1 MNDRRKRLGY
11 RGPTLAGL
19 VLLAGALAGMLAL
32 SWAQAATPTFVQGSA
47 KGITSGTTNSLAFNS
62 ANTAGNLIVVYV
74 VWSNTRSVNLSDSRG
89 NTYAAVAPA
98 RRWGSGNA
106 WRSQVFYAKN
116 IAGGANTVT
125 ASFGS
130 SITSFGQIY
139 IHEYS
144 GLDRTNPLDTSA
156 AAAGAASAMNSGS
169 ATTSNANDLIFGAGA
184 SNDTVTAAGAGFTS
198 RLTDFG
204 NLTEDKNVT
213 SAGSYNATAT
223 HNGNRWV
230 MHMVAFK
237 TAAAGDTTAPTVP
250 TGLTATATSSSAINL
265 SWTNSTDNIG
275 VAGYKVFRN
284 GTHVATTTT
293 PSYQDTGL
301 SEATSYSYTVSAF
314 DAAGNESAR
323 SSVATATTRDV
334 TAPSVPA
341 NVAANAVS
349 SSRIDLSWSA
359 SNDNVGV
366 VGYKVFRDGAQ
377 IASPTGTSYQ
387 DTGLTAGTSYGYRVS
402 AVDAAGNESALAS
415 AVSATTPA
423 PDTSPPTASVTA
435 PAAGTVVSGSVNV
448 TATASDNVGV
458 VGVQF
463 LLDGAPLGAEDM
475 TAPYGIAW
483 DTTTASN
490 GVHVLSAR
498 ARDAAGN
505 TGTSSS
511 SRTVTVSNTAPPP
524 PTGLVAGW
532 AFNENQGQTAGD
544 VAGNGN
550 AADLHGGTW
559 TSGKYG
565 GGLRLNGAGEYLS
578 APNSPSLN
586 ISGSSM
592 TLSMW
597 LNPGGSTVGDQVVLG
612 KFWSATMSSP
622 FYQYGLELDGGTVPD
637 FYVGTPAG
645 LTVGSMGSALP
656 VAQWSHLAVVVD
668 SGQARFYVNG
678 NLRATAS
685 LASTITARDSLLY
698 MGADIRPSQYFKGTL
713 DDVRLYN
720 RAETGMEV
728 LNDMNTPLSAPAPD
742 PTAPTVSITSPAE
755 GAVVSGNRTI
765 TADATD
771 DVGVGGVQFFVDGT
785 AHGPEDT
792 AAPYA
797 AQWDTRQV
805 ANGAHRLTARARDG
819 DGRTTLSSVVNVT
832 VANGDSFQN
841 QVLAT
846 GFDLPTNIEFL
857 PDGRMLVVELA
868 GEIKV
873 LPPPYTTPDPTPFLQ
888 LTNVG
893 SSGVQQGL
901 FDIVFDPNFASNRHY
916 YVFYTLGIPNVD
928 RLSRFTANAN
938 LTGTVPGS
946 EVVLYQDPQTAH
958 AEHHGGALNFGND
971 GMLYFTTGEHF
982 QATPSRDLNSP
993 RGKVHRIHPDGL
1005 APVDNPFNDGGGPHW
1020 DSVWAYGL
1028 RNPFRA
1034 YYDSPTGRL
1043 YIGDVGGNDNSTA
1056 EEELNVGARGA
1067 NYGWPDHEGACPAPC
1082 TSPLYTYAHNGA
1094 NASITGGFVYHGNQF
1109 PSSMRGNYFF
1119 ADYAQHWIKRLVFDA
1134 NGNVASVNNFEPISG
1149 SPTESAGDVVHLTE
1163 GPDGALYYVDLGYS
1177 DISGTFGVSKIRRIR
1192 HLQSNQAPV
1201 ALASANPS
1209 SGPAPLTVNFS
1220 SAGSMD
1226 PEGQPITYAWDFGD
1240 GTSSTASDPVHT
1252 YTQPGQY
1259 VVRLTVSDGE
1269 NSSLSTPL
1277 TISVGTPPTATI
1289 NSPADGLVFRA
1300 GDVINYSGDATDQ
1313 EDGTLPASAYTWNI
1327 DFLHDNHVHPGTGI
1341 TGVKGGSF
1349 TIPTSGHDFA
1359 GNTRYRIKLTV
1370 TDSNGLQASKSVTI
1384 WPDKVNLPF
1393 DTSPSGLSLHIDGVA
1408 RTAPFVLDTLVGFNH
1423 TIEARDQTSGNN
1435 NYAFSSWSDGG
1446 ARSHTIT
1453 VPGAS
1458 QSYTATYT
1466 LTQPPSGL
1474 VGAWGFNE
1482 GSGAT
1487 TADASGNS
1495 NTASLVNGPS
1505 WVAGKHSNAVSLDG
1519 VNDYLPVPNS
1529 PSLDVSGNALTLS
1542 AWLNPASISGDSVVL
1557 GKFWGLTMSSPFYQ
1571 YGFEL
1576 DEGTMPDFYVGTAA
1590 GPTVGSMG
1598 SALLLGQWTHVA
1610 VVFNGTQAQ
1619 FYVNGAL
1626 VATRPVGASITARG
1640 NQLRIGAD
1648 ANTQQFYKGTI
1659 DDLRIYKRALT
1670 ASEVQA
1676 DLNTGL

>member
-1 MNDRRKRLGY
+1 MAKLRAVQ
-11 RGPTLAGL
+11 TLVG
-19 VLLAGALAGMLAL
+19 VVVIAGALGGMLAL
-32 SWAQAATPTFVQGSA
+32 ARAQAATSTFVQGST
-47 KGITSGTTNSLAFNS
+47 KEITSGTTNSLAFDT

-74 VWSNTRSVNLSDSRG
+74 VWSNRGSVTLSDSGG

-98 RRWGSGNA
+98 SRWGSGNA
-106 WRSQVFYAKN
+106 LRSQVFYAKN
-116 IAGGANTVT
+116 VAGGANTVT
-125 ASFGS
+125 ARFGS
-130 SITSFGQIY
+130 SITSFGQVY

-156 AAAGAASAMNSGS
+156 AAVGAASAMDSGS

-184 SNDTVTAAGAGFTS
+184 SSSTVTAAGTGFTS

-204 NLTEDKNVT
+204 NRTEDKNVT
-213 SAGSYNATAT
+213 STGSYNATAA

-237 TAAAGDTTAPTVP
+237 TATAGDTAAPTVP

-265 SWTNSTDNIG
+265 SWTPSTDNLG
-275 VAGYKVFRN
+275 VSGYKVFRN
-284 GTHVATTTT
+284 GTQVATTTT
-293 PSYQDTGL
+293 PSYQDAGL
-301 SEATSYSYTVSAF
+301 TEATSYSYTVSAF

-341 NVAANAVS
+341 NLGANVVS

-359 SNDNVGV
+359 SNDNVRV
-366 VGYKVFRDGAQ
+366 VGYKVFRNGTQ
-377 IASPTGTSYQ
+377 IASPSGTSYQ
-387 DTGLTAGTSYGYRVS
+387 DTGLTAGTSYSYRVS
-402 AVDAAGNESALAS
+402 AVDAAGNESALSS
-415 AVSATTPA
+415 AVTATTPA
-423 PDTSPPTASVTA
+423 LDTSPPTALVTA
-435 PAAGTVVSGSVNV
+435 PAAGSVVSGSVTV
-448 TATASDNVGV
+448 TAAASDNVGV
-458 VGVQF
+458 AGVQF
-463 LLDGAPLGAEDM
+463 LLDGAPLGGEDT
-475 TAPYGIAW
+475 TAPYGVTW
-483 DTTTASN
+483 DTTTTSN

-524 PTGLVAGW
+524 TAGLVAGW

-544 VAGNGN
+544 VSGNGN
-550 AADLHGGTW
+550 TADLHGGTW

-565 GGLRLNGAGEYLS
+565 SGLRLNGTSEYLS
-578 APNSPSLN
+578 APSSPSLN

-597 LNPGGSTVGDQVVLG
+597 LNPGGNTGGDQVVFG
-612 KFWSATMSSP
+612 KFWGATMSSP
-622 FYQYGLELDGGTVPD
+622 FYQYGLELDDGTVPH
-637 FYVGTPAG
+637 FYVGTGAG
-645 LTVGSMGSALP
+645 VTGGSMGSALP
-656 VAQWSHLAVVVD
+656 VGQWSHLAVVFD

-678 NLRATAS
+678 NLTGTAS

-698 MGADIRPSQYFKGTL
+698 MGSDIRPSQFFKGTL

-728 LNDMNTPLSAPAPD
+728 LNDMNTPMSAPAPD
-742 PTAPTVSITSPAE
+742 PTAPTVSITSPLD
-755 GAVVSGNRTI
+755 GAVVSDNRMI
-765 TADATD
+765 TADASD
-771 DVGVGGVQFFVDGT
+771 DVGVAGVQFYVDGT
-785 AHGPEDT
+785 AQGPEDT

-797 AQWDTRQV
+797 AQWDTRQI

-819 DGRTTLSSVVNVT
+819 DGKTTLSSVINVT
-832 VANGDSFQN
+832 VANGDYFQN
-841 QVLAT
+841 QVLAS

-857 PDGRMLVVELA
+857 PDGRMLVGELA
-868 GEIKV
+868 GKIKI
-873 LPPPYTTPDPTPFLQ
+873 LPSPYTTPDPTPFLQ

-893 SSGVQQGL
+893 SAGVQQGL
-901 FDIVFDPNFASNRHY
+901 FDIVLDPNFASNHYY

-928 RLSRFTANAN
+928 RLSRFTANAA

-946 EVVLYQDPQTAH
+946 ELVLYQDPQTAYS
-958 AEHHGGALNFGND
+958 EHHGGALTFGND

-982 QATPSRDLNSP
+982 LGTPSQDLNSP
-993 RGKVHRIHPDGL
+993 RGKVHRIYPDGL
-1005 APVDNPFNDGGGPHW
+1005 APADNPFYDGSGPHW

-1034 YYDSPTGRL
+1034 YYDSPTSRL

-1056 EEELNVGARGA
+1056 KEELNLGARGA
-1067 NYGWPDHEGACPAPC
+1067 NYGWPDFEGACPAPC

-1119 ADYAQHWIKRLVFDA
+1119 ADYVQHWIKRLAFDA

-1177 DISGTFGVSKIRRIR
+1177 DISGTFGVSKIRRIKY
-1192 HLQSNQAPV
+1192 LQSNQAPI

-1209 SGPAPLTVNFS
+1209 SGPAPLDVTFS

-1226 PEGQPITYAWDFGD
+1226 PEGQPISYSWDFGD
-1240 GTSSTASDPVHT
+1240 GTSSTNSNPMHT
-1252 YTQPGQY
+1252 YAQAGQY
-1259 VVRLTVSDGE
+1259 VARLTVSDGVT
-1269 NSSLSTPL
+1269 SSVSTPL
-1277 TISVGTPPTATI
+1277 TITVGNPPVATI
-1289 NSPADGLVFRA
+1289 NSPTDGLVFRA
-1300 GDVINYSGDATDQ
+1300 GDAINYSGDATDQ

-1327 DFLHDNHVHPGTGI
+1327 DFLHDNHVHPGTAI
-1341 TGVKGGSF
+1341 TGVKGGGF
-1349 TIPTSGHDFA
+1349 TIPTSGHDFQ

-1370 TDSNGLQASKSVTI
+1370 TDSNGLQTSKSVTI

-1393 DTSPSGLSLHIDGVA
+1393 DTSPSGLNLYVDGVA
-1408 RTAPFVLDTLVGFNH
+1408 RTTPFVLDTLVGFNQ
-1423 TIEARDQTSGNN
+1423 TIEARGQAFGNN

-1446 ARSHTIT
+1446 AQSHTIT
-1453 VPGAS
+1453 VPSAS

-1482 GSGAT
+1482 GSGTT

-1505 WVAGKHSNAVSLDG
+1505 WVAGKHGNAVSLDG

-1542 AWLNPASISGDSVVL
+1542 AWLNPASIPGDSVVL
-1557 GKFWGLTMSSPFYQ
+1557 GKFWGLTMSSPYYQ

-1576 DEGTMPDFYVGTAA
+1576 DEGTMPDFYVGTTA
-1590 GPTVGSMG
+1590 GVTRGSMG
-1598 SALLLGQWTHVA
+1598 SALPLGQWSHVA
-1610 VVFNGTQAQ
+1610 LVFNGTQAQ

-1626 VATRPVGASITARG
+1626 VATRPVTASITARG